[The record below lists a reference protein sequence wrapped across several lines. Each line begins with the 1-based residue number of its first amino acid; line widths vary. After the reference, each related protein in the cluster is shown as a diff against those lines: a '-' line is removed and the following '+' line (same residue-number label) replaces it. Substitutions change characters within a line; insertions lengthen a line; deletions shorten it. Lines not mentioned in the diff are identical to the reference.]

1 MPKNSIGSHQM
12 SSAVDACLCTLL
24 VAIMLCLPAQAE
36 SIKFNSL
43 DGAFSVSA
51 ELTLPPGINTG
62 KWPAVVIV
70 HGTGGID
77 ERTNW
82 FEQELPKLGI
92 ATFKVDFKT
101 GIFKTA
107 QNRPLNDRFL
117 SASFAALKLLQDHG
131 QIDPKKI
138 GFIGFSLGGHQAL
151 TTALTDNKTRW
162 INERDG
168 FAAHVSFYGGCK
180 FFLRKLTSNSRIT
193 APMQLHW
200 GSLDSFEDEEFC
212 PKVPL
217 AVAHKTIELFSY
229 EGTHHGFDGLNNGS
243 YAEPNVVGKLAV
255 FQANPAAAQLA
266 RSRSLTFFKQHLLQ
280 P

>member
-1 MPKNSIGSHQM
+1 
-12 SSAVDACLCTLL
+12 
-24 VAIMLCLPAQAE
+24 MLFSPAQAE
-36 SIKFNSL
+36 TIKFNSL
-43 DGAFSVSA
+43 DGAFTVSA
-51 ELTLPPGINTG
+51 ELTLPTGTNTE

-82 FEQELPKLGI
+82 FEQELPKVGI

-101 GIFKTA
+101 GIFTTA
-107 QNRPLNDRFL
+107 QNRPLNDHFL
-117 SASFAALKLLQDHG
+117 SASFAALKWLQDHG
-131 QIDPKKI
+131 QINPKKI

-151 TTALTDNKTRW
+151 TTALIENKTRW

-200 GSLDSFEDEEFC
+200 GSLDSFEDEKFC
-212 PKVPL
+212 PKVPA
-217 AVAHKTIELFSY
+217 AVPHKTIELFSY
-229 EGTHHGFDGLNNGS
+229 EGAHHGFDGLKNGN